1 MQGLLLP
8 GHGCTFRHLA
18 LQKQLSLLLLR
29 RQVVDMTAGSTLGDL
44 AGSIGPTSFV
54 GYSQLEAR
62 GTVVAL
68 LQGGRPVDSVSA
80 GDVSDGSTVLPV

>member
-1 MQGLLLP
+1 
-8 GHGCTFRHLA
+8 
-18 LQKQLSLLLLR
+18 
-29 RQVVDMTAGSTLGDL
+29 MTAGSTLGDL
-44 AGSIGPTSFV
+44 AGSIGPTTFV

-80 GDVSDGSTVLPV
+80 GALRGGSIVQPM

>member
-1 MQGLLLP
+1 
-8 GHGCTFRHLA
+8 
-18 LQKQLSLLLLR
+18 
-29 RQVVDMTAGSTLGDL
+29 MTAGSTLGDL

-68 LQGGRPVDSVSA
+68 LQGGRPVNSVSA
-80 GDVSDGSTVLPV
+80 GGFSDDSLV

>member
-1 MQGLLLP
+1 
-8 GHGCTFRHLA
+8 
-18 LQKQLSLLLLR
+18 
-29 RQVVDMTAGSTLGDL
+29 MTAGSTLGDL
-44 AGSIGPTSFV
+44 AGSIGPTTFV

-80 GDVSDGSTVLPV
+80 GQSPERPYNTCCTLCE

>member
-1 MQGLLLP
+1 MLL
-8 GHGCTFRHLA
+8 H
-18 LQKQLSLLLLR
+18 

-44 AGSIGPTSFV
+44 AGSVGPTSFV

-62 GTVVAL
+62 STVVAL

-80 GDVSDGSTVLPV
+80 GDLPDGSTVQPM